1 RARNVLVVANLALAV
16 ALTAGAGLFAR
27 SLLALENVEPGFEA
41 RGVLTAT
48 LALPETSF
56 PGAAKRRAFQE
67 TLLERL
73 SALPGVRAAAL
84 TQSLPLANQNSDT
97 SVYIEGHPTEARDG
111 RAHVWYS
118 LVTPAYFDA
127 LRTHITEGRAFTAED
142 RSGNAAVA
150 VVNEAFVRAY
160 LDGERAVGRRLTRGG
175 PAEGDWM

>member
-1 RARNVLVVANLALAV
+1 SLVTLVVTESMLLAVGGALLGLTVAELAVNVLHAQLPPGVADYVSPDIDPRVFAVTLLAGLVAGALFGLLPALRASGADPAGALRGGERSGGAPLTSRARNVLVVANLALAL

-73 SALPGVRAAAL
+73 SALHG
-84 TQSLPLANQNSDT
+84 
-97 SVYIEGHPTEARDG
+97 EMG
-111 RAHVWYS
+111 RA
-118 LVTPAYFDA
+118 
-127 LRTHITEGRAFTAED
+127 
-142 RSGNAAVA
+142 
-150 VVNEAFVRAY
+150 
-160 LDGERAVGRRLTRGG
+160 
-175 PAEGDWM
+175 